1 MNTESLKSFNNNK
14 NMDGILTKELHGK
27 LHQLSKKNFDKLVT
41 YFNSGT
47 LSSKDLSLLLLDL
60 TRQEDM
66 SKARHSQ
73 NSHH

>member
-1 MNTESLKSFNNNK
+1 MKL
-14 NMDGILTKELHGK
+14 LHGN
-27 LHQLSKKNFDKLVT
+27 LHLLSKKNFEKLVT

-73 NSHH
+73 NSHR